1 MLCIIFKKEKQLL
14 EVGTLKH
21 LNEYILERN
30 CFHMIFQGKDLPM
43 VASMKNVSQRSL
55 KKIVCCASYSRKK
68 NSYLNHISELILER
82 DFLHV
87 IFLGIDFST
96 VAEFKT

>member
-1 MLCIIFKKEKQLL
+1 
-14 EVGTLKH
+14 
-21 LNEYILERN
+21 
-30 CFHMIFQGKDLPM
+30 
-43 VASMKNVSQRSL
+43 MKNVSKRSL
-55 KKIVCCASYSRKK
+55 KNIVCCASYSRKK